1 MKKVFKL
8 VFVRSTK
15 NKHVYSD
22 GEEGVMGAVY
32 IPKDQLPEPAPSS
45 IELAII
51 TTES

>member
-1 MKKVFKL
+1 MKKSFKL

-22 GEEGVMGAVY
+22 GEAGILGAVY

-45 IELAII
+45 ITLTLE
-51 TTES
+51 TPE